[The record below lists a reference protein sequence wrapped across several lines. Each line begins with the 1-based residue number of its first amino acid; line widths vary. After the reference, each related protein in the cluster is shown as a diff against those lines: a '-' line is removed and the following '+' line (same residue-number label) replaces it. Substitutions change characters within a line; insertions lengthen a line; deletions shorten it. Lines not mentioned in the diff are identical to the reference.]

1 MAPLLCLRPTDYPS
15 QRRNTQLSGA
25 TAIPEGDFF
34 VPYLFLMDSS
44 YFEQIRFLGGKLG
57 TAIAATYE
65 AQTVSDLL

>member
-1 MAPLLCLRPTDYPS
+1 
-15 QRRNTQLSGA
+15 
-25 TAIPEGDFF
+25 
-34 VPYLFLMDSS
+34 MDSS